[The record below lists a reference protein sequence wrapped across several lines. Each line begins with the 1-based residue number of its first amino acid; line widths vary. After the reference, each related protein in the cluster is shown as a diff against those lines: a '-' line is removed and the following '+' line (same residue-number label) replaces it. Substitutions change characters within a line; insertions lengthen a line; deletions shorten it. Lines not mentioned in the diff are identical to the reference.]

1 MDLMTLTAVQLS
13 SKIKAGEIKVMD
25 AVDAALDVIKER
37 EKEIYAFI
45 TVD

>member
-13 SKIKAGEIKVMD
+13 SKIKAGEINVMD
-25 AVDAALDVIKER
+25 AVNAALAVIKER